1 MFYNS
6 LKNFIKKFPNLWNLL
21 RWLKDSLIKLSR
33 LKDVLMMMI
42 MFHIW
47 PEQTYRFSTRRHL
60 SCKKNRFSRKSRPI
74 IPYEL
79 LKSKSSK
86 MPIMKEIN
94 VVGVG
99 SNFDLN
105 NLLKLKGPIF
115 LISFWQP
122 LRMDDNGKIVYKHDF
137 SKKTLKIT
145 STEELWSAKAPP
157 FLINKNITYFHAR
170 KHMIEK
176 FSQNGFNVL
185 SVITHKI
192 DKDGNICPM
201 DKDWSSPSYLEL
213 FDHDRCRIIA
223 VSEKVYKFPILPP
236 HTPWAPTK
244 SFLPCFCALSF
255 FAEKINV
262 YGWDFYLDSS
272 PENMSYWQLFFN
284 MYKYKFDIIKGKA
297 KDHFESALI
306 NFYYG
311 YQLSKLPHIK
321 IYGYMGQLGK
331 HHKLIQ
337 RIERVLFN

>member
-60 SCKKNRFSRKSRPI
+60 PCKKNRFSRKSRQI

-137 SKKTLKIT
+137 SKKTQKFT
-145 STEELWSAKAPP
+145 SIEELWSAKAPP
-157 FLINKNITYFHAR
+157 FLINKNITYIHSR
-170 KHMIEK
+170 KYMVEK

-185 SVITHKI
+185 SVIMHKT
-192 DKDGNICPM
+192 DKDGNLCPT
-201 DKDWSSPSYLEL
+201 DKDHSSPSYLEL

-223 VSEKVYKFPILPP
+223 VSEKIYKPPLLAPYFPY
-236 HTPWAPTK
+236 APAK
-244 SFLPCFCALSF
+244 SFIPEMCALSF

-272 PENMSYWQLFFN
+272 PENMSYWRLFFN
-284 MYKYKFDIIKGKA
+284 MYNYKFDLPRGK
-297 KDHFESALI
+297 DQFESALL

-311 YQLSKLPHIK
+311 YHLSKLPNIK
-321 IYGYMGQLGK
+321 IHGYMGKLRK

>member
-60 SCKKNRFSRKSRPI
+60 PCKKNRFSRKSRPI

-99 SNFDLN
+99 SSFDLN

-115 LISFWQP
+115 IVAFWQP

-137 SKKTLKIT
+137 SKKTKKLT
-145 STEELWSAKAPP
+145 SIEEPWSAKAPP
-157 FLINKNITYFHAR
+157 FLINKNITYVHS
-170 KHMIEK
+170 KKYMVKK
-176 FSQNGFNVL
+176 FSQNGCNVL
-185 SVITHKI
+185 SVVTHNT
-192 DKDGNICPM
+192 DKDGNLYSM
-201 DKDWSSPSYLEL
+201 DTPSYLEL
-213 FDHDRCRIIA
+213 FDYDRCRIIA
-223 VSEKVYKFPILPP
+223 VSEKIYKPPLLAPYLPW
-236 HTPWAPTK
+236 TPTK
-244 SFLPCFCALSF
+244 SFIPEICALSF

-262 YGWDFYLDSS
+262 YGWDYYLDSS
-272 PENMSYWQLFFN
+272 PENMSYWRLFFN
-284 MYKYKFDIIKGKA
+284 MYNYKFDLPKGRG
-297 KDHFESALI
+297 KDHFESALL

-311 YQLSKLPHIK
+311 YHLSKLPNIK
-321 IYGYMGQLGK
+321 IHGYMGKLRK

>member
-1 MFYNS
+1 
-6 LKNFIKKFPNLWNLL
+6 
-21 RWLKDSLIKLSR
+21 
-33 LKDVLMMMI
+33 
-42 MFHIW
+42 
-47 PEQTYRFSTRRHL
+47 
-60 SCKKNRFSRKSRPI
+60 
-74 IPYEL
+74 
-79 LKSKSSK
+79 

-99 SNFDLN
+99 SSFDLN

-137 SKKTLKIT
+137 SKKTQKFT

-157 FLINKNITYFHAR
+157 FLINKNITYLHAR

-223 VSEKVYKFPILPP
+223 VSEKIYKPPLLTPYLPWP
-236 HTPWAPTK
+236 PTK
-244 SFLPCFCALSF
+244 GFLPEICALSF

-262 YGWDFYLDSS
+262 YGWDYYLDSS
-272 PENMSYWQLFFN
+272 PENMSYWRLFFN
-284 MYKYKFDIIKGKA
+284 MYNYKFDLPKGRG

-306 NFYYG
+306 NYYYG
-311 YQLSKLPHIK
+311 YHLSKLPNIK
-321 IYGYMGQLGK
+321 IHGYMGKLRK

-337 RIERVLFN
+337 RIERVFSKKWLFNFKKCFKKKRFRLN